1 VRGECAA
8 QRRRAD
14 RLAIPLYPRH
24 ISIMVDE
31 NLTPDEREAVV
42 KLLRDTIAADRFPL
56 SQRIRKLN
64 SALSKLDPA
73 ATRVAVEPLPPPKA
87 WINSTIGQRKRR
99 R

>member
-1 VRGECAA
+1 
-8 QRRRAD
+8 
-14 RLAIPLYPRH
+14 
-24 ISIMVDE
+24 MVDE

-73 ATRVAVEPLPPPKA
+73 ATRVAVEPPPKA